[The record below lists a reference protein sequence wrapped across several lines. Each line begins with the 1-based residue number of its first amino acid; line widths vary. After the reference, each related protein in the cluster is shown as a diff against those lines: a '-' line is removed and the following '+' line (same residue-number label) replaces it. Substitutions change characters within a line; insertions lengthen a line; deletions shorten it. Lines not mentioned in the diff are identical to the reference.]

1 MQDILL
7 CDLDAFFASVE
18 QRDHPEYRGKP
29 VIVGGRPGE
38 RGVVS
43 TCSYEARTF
52 GVRSAMPMTTAFRLC
67 PQAVFLP
74 VDIAR
79 YKQVSKEVIAVY
91 ERFTSEMEPA
101 SIDEVYLAVP
111 AGKGKETAEAIRSA
125 VAGELSL
132 PVTVGVS
139 VNKLLAKMACE
150 LAKPNGMKEIRP
162 GDLPRT
168 IWPLPVKNLP
178 GVGLQ
183 TELKLNR
190 LRIHT
195 IGQLA
200 RYPEPLLARKF
211 GKLGTLL
218 HEHANGIDH
227 RPLEN
232 SREPV
237 SLGEETTFPEDVFN
251 QEEALATLLDLSE
264 QVGRRLRRE
273 QLRARTV
280 TVKIRFSDFR
290 TISRSKTVP
299 YSVDGD
305 TSIFELARA
314 LFLANCGNPPW
325 RLLGVGVSNFARWE
339 QLAFFAANR
348 EKDSAVSKTVD
359 ELRHK
364 YGQNVL
370 QRARALLKR

>member
-1 MQDILL
+1 VQDILL

-139 VNKLLAKMACE
+139 VGFA
-150 LAKPNGMKEIRP
+150 
-162 GDLPRT
+162 
-168 IWPLPVKNLP
+168 
-178 GVGLQ
+178 
-183 TELKLNR
+183 
-190 LRIHT
+190 H
-195 IGQLA
+195 
-200 RYPEPLLARKF
+200 RK
-211 GKLGTLL
+211 GYQSGT
-218 HEHANGIDH
+218 
-227 RPLEN
+227 
-232 SREPV
+232 V
-237 SLGEETTFPEDVFN
+237 
-251 QEEALATLLDLSE
+251 
-264 QVGRRLRRE
+264 
-273 QLRARTV
+273 
-280 TVKIRFSDFR
+280 
-290 TISRSKTVP
+290 RSV
-299 YSVDGD
+299 
-305 TSIFELARA
+305 
-314 LFLANCGNPPW
+314 
-325 RLLGVGVSNFARWE
+325 
-339 QLAFFAANR
+339 
-348 EKDSAVSKTVD
+348 
-359 ELRHK
+359 
-364 YGQNVL
+364 
-370 QRARALLKR
+370 